1 MSEEDFAKGDAG
13 AAGTTPLQCGELKK
27 GSFVMIKD
35 KPCKIVDMSTS
46 KTGKHGH
53 AKAHITALDIFTNK
67 KLEDLCPCSHN
78 MSQPVVVKTE
88 MQVLNAD
95 PDTGEVSLLTEDGG
109 TKDDVNL
116 PNKDTMGVAPEQQ
129 SADEK
134 LAKEI
139 VEAVEKGEKSVMV
152 VVQAACDMEKIISMK
167 LI

>member
-1 MSEEDFAKGDAG
+1 MDMQKRTLLPLTSSPIRSWRICAHVLTICL
-13 AAGTTPLQCGELKK
+13 TT
-27 GSFVMIKD
+27 
-35 KPCKIVDMSTS
+35 
-46 KTGKHGH
+46 
-53 AKAHITALDIFTNK
+53 
-67 KLEDLCPCSHN
+67 
-78 MSQPVVVKTE
+78 VVVKTE
-88 MQVLNAD
+88 MQVLSAD
-95 PDTGEVSLLTEDGG
+95 PDSGEVSLLTEDGG